1 MKLAALAFLMIPL
14 LGSCAEIAKI
24 PDDQLAQ
31 DLYIGAKQAI
41 QFALRTALKKA
52 TPETLQTITADVK
65 LGNSIIKA
73 EILPL
78 LQGASTKEL
87 LRGAL
92 DMSLANLWAKIK
104 PELRDAV
111 QLSLSLLI
119 SGIELP
125 KNPTD
130 QLNERTKK
138 ALVGLFTGIS
148 EGADAVLV
156 VPAPPPPPATDAGF
170 KLDK

>member
-1 MKLAALAFLMIPL
+1 MKAAALVFLMIPL
-14 LGSCAEIAKI
+14 LGSCAQIAKI

-41 QFALRTALKKA
+41 QFGLRAALKKA
-52 TPETLQTITADVK
+52 TPEAVQTITTDVK

-78 LQGASTKEL
+78 LQGAATKEL

-92 DMSLANLWAKIK
+92 DMALANLWAKIK